1 MKRIIR
7 TSFLIIGLGALLIII
22 GFMTGGRIKRAFY
35 GYDEEWVMDNE
46 NTGTEISAYTPDTQL
61 IPDVSVLKRLNVDIG
76 YAVLRIE
83 PHNEPFATYS
93 ITGNTKKLAAS
104 VRMDGNTLVIST
116 KKRRNW
122 LFGWREHGMG
132 RPSTFITVKIPRNTA
147 FETASVN
154 IGLASL
160 IMDGFTITKKFLL
173 HTGAGSVTINDITA
187 THVDIQTGVGE
198 TTFSG
203 CTFTDTRM
211 NTGVG
216 DIAFRNCTFTDT
228 VMHTGIGETSFDGR
242 ILKKLDIHAG
252 IGEIDM
258 QIHGKKADY
267 AIDTTSGVGSILI
280 NGRSATGFHSTFRV
294 NNQNAQHTI
303 RVKAGIGQ
311 VSMTFSE

>member
-61 IPDVSVLKRLNVDIG
+61 IPDVSVLKRLNADIAS
-76 YAVLRIE
+76 AVLRIE
-83 PHNEPFATYS
+83 PHNEPFVAYR

-116 KKRRNW
+116 RKRRSW
-122 LFGWREHGMG
+122 LFGWRGHGMG
-132 RPSTFITVKIPRNTA
+132 RPSTLITVKIPHNTT
-147 FETASVN
+147 FETVTMN

-173 HTGAGSVTINDITA
+173 HTGAGSVTINNITA

-198 TTFSG
+198 TVFQ
-203 CTFTDTRM
+203 
-211 NTGVG
+211 
-216 DIAFRNCTFTDT
+216 NCTFTDT

-280 NGRSATGFHSTFRV
+280 NGRSATGLQSTFRV
-294 NNQNAQHTI
+294 NNQNAHHTI